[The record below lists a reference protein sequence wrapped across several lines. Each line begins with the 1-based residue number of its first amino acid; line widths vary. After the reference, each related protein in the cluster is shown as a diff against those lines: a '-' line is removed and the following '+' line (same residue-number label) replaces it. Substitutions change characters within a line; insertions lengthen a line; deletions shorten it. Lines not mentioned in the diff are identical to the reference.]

1 MNRTRYPGIYRRG
14 SSYVAVVSFK
24 KGDGRRAQKWVTAST
39 LGAVK
44 TKRDEL
50 VAQIRKGL
58 RPSEGRQTL
67 ADFLTEWLEDEVRIE
82 RRSLT
87 YKGYESLVRKHV
99 IPAIGGRRLFEVDG
113 DVLRTFY
120 RTRTSSTARNC
131 HAMLSAAFNYAVRE
145 RKLLVVNPCNTVKA
159 PKYTRKKPRHLEES
173 DIPRILNIARDTQDR
188 LEGAIILGVAGGLRI
203 AEASA
208 RDWGHV
214 NWTTGELSVNG
225 SYWGDTKSGEPRS
238 LILSAPALERLRRFK
253 MRQAEELLALGIRQ
267 DDSTPITC
275 NAFGQRMTPKR
286 MGEAFKAFC
295 GRHGF
300 NVTFH
305 SLRHTNA
312 IQMLT
317 HGVDATTAAGRLGH
331 ARGSFTQ
338 DVYGDYVK
346 SADKAAADKLAD
358 VLEAAEVI
366 HGEGR

>member
-1 MNRTRYPGIYRRG
+1 MNRTRHPGIYRRG

-24 KGDGRRAQKWVTAST
+24 KGDGCRAQKWVTAST
-39 LGAVK
+39 MGAVK

-67 ADFLTEWLEDEVRIE
+67 ADFLAEWLEDEVRIE
-82 RRSLT
+82 KRSLT
-87 YKGYESLVRKHV
+87 YKGYESLVRRHIV
-99 IPAIGGRRLFEVDG
+99 PAMGGRKLSEIDG
-113 DVLRTFY
+113 DTLRSFY
-120 RTRTSSTARNC
+120 RTLTPSTARNC
-131 HAMLSAAFNYAVRE
+131 HAMLSTAFNYAVRE

-159 PKYTRKKPRHLEES
+159 PKYTRKKPRHLEGS
-173 DIPRILNIARDTQDR
+173 DIPRILNTARDTADR
-188 LEGAIILGVAGGLRI
+188 LEGVIVLGVAGGLRI

-214 NWTTGELSVNG
+214 NWATGELSVDD
-225 SYWGDTKSGEPRS
+225 SYWGATKSGESRS
-238 LILSAPALERLRRFK
+238 LILPAPALERLKHFK

-267 DDSTPITC
+267 GDSTPIAC

-286 MGEAFKAFC
+286 MSEAFKVF
-295 GRHGF
+295 RESHGF
-300 NVTFH
+300 NITFH

-331 ARGSFTQ
+331 SRGSFTQ

-346 SADKAAADKLAD
+346 SADKAAAERL
-358 VLEAAEVI
+358 AEVL
-366 HGEGR
+366 GNS